1 MKLRL
6 AENERLIENIREK
19 YFGSN
24 PKLKSKTILQAV
36 SGDPI
41 ALMEIVDIYTPYI
54 EKLSMRV
61 VIDETGGYKEVV
73 DEEVRRTLETC
84 LIAAVMKFNPMK

>member
-6 AENERLIENIREK
+6 AENEKLIGNIREK
-19 YFGSN
+19 YFGNS

-36 SGDPI
+36 SGDPT
-41 ALMEIVDIYTPYI
+41 ALMEIVDIYAPYI

-61 VIDETGGYKEVV
+61 ILDENGGYKEAV
-73 DEEVRRTLETC
+73 DEEVRRTLETS
-84 LIAAVMKFNPMK
+84 LIAAVMKFDPMK